1 MRTTQMMLANNTLR
15 HISSNYQRM
24 GQIQDQLSTGKK
36 ITRASQD
43 PVVAMNGMRYRT
55 QVVEVEQFKRNL
67 SETYNWMETTDAT
80 LDKVTQTLQRVRELT
95 VQAANDTYTADQRE
109 NVRKEVSQLRD
120 HLVGLANTKINNKYI
135 FNGTNTITPPVNEAG
150 IRAAQEE
157 ALATGEVPS
166 LTTAVSTNT
175 QNVNIELLKGV
186 FVPVNINPTSVFSD
200 KMFEDLIRIEQALS
214 NPSTSSAEISAM
226 IDLVAGHI
234 DNVVNER
241 AEQGARFNRIEMI
254 ENRVWEQEII
264 AKRIMSNNEDADF
277 EKVIIDLTTQE
288 SVHRAALAAGARII
302 QPTLMDFL
310 R

>member
-55 QVVEVEQFKRNL
+55 QVAEVEQFKRNL

-80 LDKVTQTLQRVRELT
+80 LDKVTLTLQRVRELT
-95 VQAANDTYTADQRE
+95 VQAANDSYTADQRE
-109 NVRKEVSQLRD
+109 NIRKEVSQLRD

-135 FNGTNTITPPVNEAG
+135 FNGTDTINPPVNEAA
-150 IRAAQEE
+150 IRSAQEE
-157 ALATGEVPS
+157 AFATGEVPS
-166 LTTAVSTNT
+166 LTTAVSTNS

-186 FVPVNINPTSVFSD
+186 FVPVNINPTTVFTEKMFSD
-200 KMFEDLIRIEQALS
+200 LIKIEQALS
-214 NPSTSSAEISAM
+214 NPSSSSADISAM

>member
-55 QVVEVEQFKRNL
+55 QVAEMEQFKRNL

-80 LDKVTQTLQRVRELT
+80 LDKVTQTLHRVRELT
-95 VQAANDTYTADQRE
+95 VQAANDSYTADQRE
-109 NVRKEVSQLRD
+109 NIRKEVSQLRD
-120 HLVGLANTKINNKYI
+120 HLVGLANTKINNKFI
-135 FNGTNTITPPVNEAG
+135 FNGTDTINPPVNEAA
-150 IRAAQEE
+150 IRAAQEQ
-157 ALATGEVPS
+157 ALAEGEVPS
-166 LTTAVSTNT
+166 LENAVSTND

-186 FVPVNINPTSVFSD
+186 YVPVNINPTTVFTDKLFSD
-200 KMFEDLIRIEQALS
+200 LIKIEQALS
-214 NPSTSSAEISAM
+214 NPTTSSADISAL
-226 IDLVAGHI
+226 IDVVAGHI